1 MKEITE
7 KQIIQWKAELDSHK
21 AKLKQAETVAAQEV
35 KLISMIDGGIQ
46 FGEALL
52 RQNEQEGQPLGKEVQ
67 DQQSETAPS
76 EK

>member
-7 KQIIQWKAELDSHK
+7 KQILQWKAELDSHK
-21 AKLKQAETVAAQEV
+21 AKLKQAQTVVEQEI
-35 KLISMIDGGIQ
+35 KFISMIEGGIQ

-52 RQNEQEGQPLGKEVQ
+52 RQNEQEVQPLDKEVQ

-76 EK
+76 KK

>member
-1 MKEITE
+1 
-7 KQIIQWKAELDSHK
+7 
-21 AKLKQAETVAAQEV
+21 
-35 KLISMIDGGIQ
+35 MIEGGIQ